1 MRGWM
6 ITFMAW
12 VLLTWNSLS
21 SLTLYYDRH
30 RVDKLTAE
38 FIQAKQHFERW
49 QKTADA
55 MLQENGYEPITPLLA
70 DK

>member
-1 MRGWM
+1 MREWM

-12 VLLTWNSLS
+12 MLLIWNSLS
-21 SLTLYYDRH
+21 SLTLYYDRQ
-30 RVDKLTAE
+30 RVDKLAAE
-38 FIQAKQHFERW
+38 FIRARQHFERW